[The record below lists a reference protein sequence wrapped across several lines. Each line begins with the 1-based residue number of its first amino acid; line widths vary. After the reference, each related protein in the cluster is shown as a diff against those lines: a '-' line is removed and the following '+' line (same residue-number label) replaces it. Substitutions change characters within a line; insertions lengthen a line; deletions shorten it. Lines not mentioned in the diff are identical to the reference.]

1 MSELNPCLPS
11 RSIQGGRDKQDRDI
25 RYDAMRIINKNILT
39 DTADA
44 RVVRFEVEAAD
55 ISRKARPGQFVV
67 LMACPEGERIPL
79 TVVGTDKTKGTLSI
93 IFQEVGLTTRLLGK
107 LEAGDS
113 LYALV
118 GPLGHATEMKK
129 YGTVIVV
136 GGGVGIAEIYPVAK
150 GFKEAG
156 NRVVSILGARTKG
169 LLILEKEMRTVSDA
183 CHVTTDDGS
192 LGKKGFVTAVLQE
205 LLGAGSG
212 AQAADLVY
220 AVGPIP
226 MMRKVAQ
233 VTAGF
238 GVRTI
243 VSLNA
248 LMVDGTG
255 MCGCCRVTV
264 GGATKF
270 TCVDGP
276 EFEASGVDWQE
287 LAKRNQIYA
296 EQEKHA
302 CRLAVK

>member
-1 MSELNPCLPS
+1 
-11 RSIQGGRDKQDRDI
+11 
-25 RYDAMRIINKNILT
+25 MRIIKKDILT
-39 DTADA
+39 ETADT

-79 TVVGTDKTKGTLSI
+79 TVVDTDKTKGTITI
-93 IFQEVGLTTRLLGK
+93 IFQEVGLTTRLLGE
-107 LEAGDS
+107 LEPGDS

-156 NRVVSILGARTKG
+156 NRVVSILGARTKD
-169 LLILEKEMRTVSDA
+169 LLILEKEMRSVSDA
-183 CHVTTDDGS
+183 CPVTTDDGS

-205 LLGAGSG
+205 ELG

-226 MMRKVAQ
+226 MMRKVAE
-233 VTAGF
+233 VSAGF

-264 GGATKF
+264 AGATKF

-276 EFEASGVDWQE
+276 EFDAAEVDWQE

-296 EQEKHA
+296 EQEKHI
-302 CRLAVK
+302 CRLPVK

>member
-1 MSELNPCLPS
+1 MT
-11 RSIQGGRDKQDRDI
+11 
-25 RYDAMRIINKNILT
+25 YDVMRIINKNILT
-39 DTADA
+39 ETADT

-79 TVVGTDKTKGTLSI
+79 TVVDTDKTKGTITI
-93 IFQEVGLTTRLLGK
+93 IFQEVGLTTRLLGE
-107 LEAGDS
+107 LEPGDS

-156 NRVVSILGARTKG
+156 NRVVSILGARTKD
-169 LLILEKEMRTVSDA
+169 LLILEKEMRSVSDA
-183 CHVTTDDGS
+183 CPVTTDDGS

-205 LLGAGSG
+205 ELG

-226 MMRKVAQ
+226 MMRKVAE
-233 VTAGF
+233 VSAGF

-264 GGATKF
+264 AGATKF

-276 EFEASGVDWQE
+276 EFDAAEVDWQE

-296 EQEKHA
+296 EQEKHI
-302 CRLAVK
+302 CRLPVK